1 MATIAERL
9 RRAGNLGNRAVF
21 IAVKREVLAAV
32 EEGHTYTKI
41 WKMLTKEGVL
51 RCSYS
56 QFCRY
61 LNEARNFKG
70 FTPVGGVGSGSPQGV
85 GEKSARE
92 PSRTVEQPQQSTSIG
107 GFKREFLDREELI

>member
-21 IAVKREVLAAV
+21 NAIKAEVLAAV
-32 EEGHTYTKI
+32 DEGHTYAKI
-41 WKMLTKEGVL
+41 WKMLKNEGVI

-61 LNEARNFKG
+61 LNDARKPQG
-70 FTPVGGVGSGSPQGV
+70 FTPVGRVSSVQPQG
-85 GEKSARE
+85 SRE
-92 PSRTVEQPQQSTSIG
+92 LPRKEAPPPVAEPQDSTSIAS
-107 GFKREFLDREELI
+107 FKREQLKREDLI